1 MAKYE
6 LFQVEDL
13 SQLKEGV
20 EDRFTIRDLDKFETK
35 VVKAIISSKPDELP
49 DGEELQIRRAQ
60 GQVEPELWAIKVLS
74 DEGPI
79 GMTSVKDYL

>member
-20 EDRFTIRDLDKFETK
+20 EERFTIRDLEKFETR
-35 VVKAIISSKPDELP
+35 VVKAIISSKPGELP

-60 GQVEPELWAIKVLS
+60 GQVESKLWAIKIIS
-74 DEGPI
+74 EEGPI
-79 GMTSVKDYL
+79 GMTSAKEYL

>member
-6 LFQVEDL
+6 LFQVENL

-20 EDRFTIRDLDKFETK
+20 EDRFTIRDLEKFETK
-35 VVKAIISSKPDELP
+35 VVKAIISSKPDELT

-60 GQVEPELWAIKVLS
+60 GQLEPKLWAIKIIS
-74 DEGPI
+74 EEGPI

>member
-6 LFQVEDL
+6 LFQVEDI
-13 SQLKEGV
+13 SRLKEGV
-20 EDRFTIRDLDKFETK
+20 EDRFTVRDLDKFETR

-60 GQVEPELWAIKVLS
+60 GQVESKLWAIKVLS

>member
-1 MAKYE
+1 MAQYE

-20 EDRFTIRDLDKFETK
+20 EERFIIRDLEKFETK

-60 GQVEPELWAIKVLS
+60 GQVESGLWAIKIIS